1 MRQTAVA
8 LMSEADYIQHE
19 LKAERR
25 SEYINGQLFEM
36 PGEKKINNRM
46 AIALAMLFTGM
57 LEEKGYQ
64 IYINDVKVAI
74 PGGLKYRYP
83 DVCVSAEPETKAD
96 EYILRAPVLLVEVA
110 SKDSQKTDYID
121 KLIEYTKIP
130 SLQYYLIIEPEIVQV
145 TVCERDGDDWVSSQ
159 FINIDDTIQLPSL
172 NAALPLTAIY
182 KDINR

>member
-46 AIALAMLFTGM
+46 AIAIAMLFTGM
-57 LEEKGYQ
+57 LEKRGYQ
-64 IYINDVKVAI
+64 VYINDVKVAI

-83 DVCVSAEPETKAD
+83 DVCVTAEPETEAD
-96 EYILRAPVLLVEVA
+96 EYILRAPALLVEVV
-110 SKDSQKTDYID
+110 SKDSHKTDYID

-130 SLQYYLIIEPEIVQV
+130 SLEYYLIVEPEQV
-145 TVCERDGDDWVSSQ
+145 KVTLCERERDDWVSHQ
-159 FINIDDTIQLPSL
+159 YTDLADTIPLSKLDATLPMASL
-172 NAALPLTAIY
+172 Y
-182 KDINR
+182 KDIIR